1 MFTKSGRWA
10 KRSRSAARNLTSPH
24 QLEESSPADVL
35 SNASEADCL
44 PDANAQ
50 SKALEQGSQLLTEV
64 EVDAQQF
71 TVTCVVVSCLTTC
84 RSQAM

>member
-1 MFTKSGRWA
+1 MFTESGGWA

-24 QLEESSPADVL
+24 PPEESSPVDVL
-35 SNASEADCL
+35 SNASEADCSA
-44 PDANAQ
+44 DANAQ
-50 SKALEQGSQLLTEV
+50 SKALEQGSLLLTEV

-71 TVTCVVVSCLTTC
+71 TLTCVADSCLTTC